1 MNSALL
7 LLGLCLG
14 AGVFGAHHVRRRRRR
29 RHDYVIVQQFPDAV
43 DLLEALV
50 RAGLTPV
57 LAVRELADRAPEPWR
72 GAFAA
77 VDTLRLRGARFV
89 DALDVL
95 EHELGPSGR
104 AMLDALSASERFGQP
119 LVPALERL
127 SEQARFA
134 RRVRNDVLARRLPV
148 RLSIPLV
155 CCTLPSFVLL
165 TIAPLLAGALRQLI
179 QQGVGT

>member
-1 MNSALL
+1 MSNLL
-7 LLGLCLG
+7 LLTGLCLVV
-14 AGVFGAHHVRRRRRR
+14 AGFGVHRHRRRRIRR
-29 RHDYVIVQQFPDAV
+29 RRYVVLQQFPDTV

-57 LAVRELADRAPEPWR
+57 LAVSELAERAPSRWR
-72 GAFAA
+72 SAFSMVNSA
-77 VDTLRLRGARFV
+77 RLRGLRFV
-89 DALDVL
+89 DALDAL
-95 EHELGPSGR
+95 EHELGAPGR
-104 AMLDALSASERFGQP
+104 AVLDALSASERYGQP

-134 RRVRNDVLARRLPV
+134 RRMHNDVLARRLPV

-165 TIAPLLAGALRQLI
+165 TIAPLLIGALRQLVH
-179 QQGVGT
+179 QGVGT